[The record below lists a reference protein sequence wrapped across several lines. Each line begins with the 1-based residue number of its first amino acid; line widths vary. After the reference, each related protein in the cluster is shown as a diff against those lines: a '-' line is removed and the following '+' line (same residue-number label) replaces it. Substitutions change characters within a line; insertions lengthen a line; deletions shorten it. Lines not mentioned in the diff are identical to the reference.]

1 MLVFHSGAVDASSV
15 VENNSGTN
23 VDLVA
28 FPVDAVAGVAAIED
42 NVKIYFNDGNRF
54 EQHAGAGA
62 TIATNEVLEKC
73 EVELTVAE
81 GKEFDVV
88 KGLAEIFA
96 DVSAKGGFAVFDR
109 FRREAD
115 QVCGSDIQHQARLC
129 DGDFRFPDQKSSR
142 RCVPI

>member
-1 MLVFHSGAVDASSV
+1 MLVFHSGAVDSSSV
-15 VENNSGTN
+15 VEHNSGTD

-28 FPVDAVAGVAAIED
+28 FPVDAVAGIAAIED

-54 EQHAGAGA
+54 DNHAGAGA

-88 KGLAEIFA
+88 KALAELF
-96 DVSAKGGFAVFDR
+96 SGLTMKGGYALFDAVNSVYPAQIGLTTNITGISIKRVTDTHTI
-109 FRREAD
+109 A
-115 QVCGSDIQHQARLC
+115 SD
-129 DGDFRFPDQKSSR
+129 S
-142 RCVPI
+142 

>member
-15 VENNSGTN
+15 VEHNSGTD

-54 EQHAGAGA
+54 DNHAGAGA

-96 DVSAKGGFAVFDR
+96 DVTAKGGFAVFDAVNSAYPSQIGATSNISGISIKR
-109 FRREAD
+109 VTDTHTIA
-115 QVCGSDIQHQARLC
+115 SD
-129 DGDFRFPDQKSSR
+129 S
-142 RCVPI
+142 

>member
-1 MLVFHSGAVDASSV
+1 MKNMLVFHSGEVDNSSV
-15 VENNSGTN
+15 VEHNSGTN

-54 EQHAGAGA
+54 DNHAGAGA

-81 GKEFDVV
+81 GKEFDIV
-88 KGLAEIFA
+88 KGLAELFA
-96 DVSAKGGFAVFDR
+96 GLSAKGGFAVFDAVNSAYPSEIGATSNITGISIKR
-109 FRREAD
+109 VTDTHTIA
-115 QVCGSDIQHQARLC
+115 SD
-129 DGDFRFPDQKSSR
+129 S
-142 RCVPI
+142 

>member
-1 MLVFHSGAVDASSV
+1 MKNMLVFHSGEVDSNSV
-15 VENNSGTN
+15 VEHNSGTN

-54 EQHAGAGA
+54 DNHAGAGA

-81 GKEFDVV
+81 GKEFDIV
-88 KGLAEIFA
+88 KGLAELFA
-96 DVSAKGGFAVFDR
+96 GLSAKGGFAVFDAVNSTYPSQIGATANITGISIKR
-109 FRREAD
+109 VTDTHTIA
-115 QVCGSDIQHQARLC
+115 SD
-129 DGDFRFPDQKSSR
+129 S
-142 RCVPI
+142 

>member
-15 VENNSGTN
+15 VEHNSGTD

-54 EQHAGAGA
+54 DNHAGAGA

-88 KGLAEIFA
+88 KALAEIFA
-96 DVSAKGGFAVFDR
+96 DVSAKGGFAVFDAVNSAYPSQIGATSNISGISIKR
-109 FRREAD
+109 VTDTHTIA
-115 QVCGSDIQHQARLC
+115 SD
-129 DGDFRFPDQKSSR
+129 S
-142 RCVPI
+142 